1 MPDRLRDRYLT
12 DVFEALI
19 QYSHEGG
26 ELRLHSVQE
35 DDRLVVEITLDDND
49 AYQAKLSQVMNARP
63 GLERGAPVA
72 RASSP
77 SPALD
82 ASSLYA
88 WPA

>member
-19 QYSHEGG
+19 QYSHEGS
-26 ELRLHSVQE
+26 ELRLHSRQE
-35 DDRLVVEITLDDND
+35 DDRLVIEITLDDNN
-49 AYQAKLSQVMNARP
+49 AYQAKLSQVMNART
-63 GLERGAPVA
+63 GLEHGATHA
-72 RASSP
+72 RTSSP
-77 SPALD
+77 SLALD